1 MLVGFDHDPEHFRRL
16 QTLLVNELQ
25 TDAQQLRERM
35 LDDLVE
41 FLPLLS
47 GLESVYTADGQQAL
61 QTGVDGVCIVGAQQL
76 EGDVQETRPL
86 LGEIMLKDFLKK
98 RNQLSPNIRR
108 RGCQGGNQPLTEPRF
123 LLLGNRCAQR
133 TFFDRGPTTINAVL
147 QVNTG

>member
-1 MLVGFDHDPEHFRRL
+1 MLVGLDHDAEHFRRL
-16 QTLLVNELQ
+16 QTLFIDKLQ
-25 TDAQQLRERM
+25 TDAQQLRERV
-35 LDDLVE
+35 LDDLIE

-61 QTGVDGVCIVGAQQL
+61 QTSVDGVGIVHAQQL
-76 EGDVQETRPL
+76 ESDVQETGPL

-133 TFFDRGPTTINAVL
+133 TFFDRGPTTVDTVL

>member
-61 QTGVDGVCIVGAQQL
+61 QTGVDGV
-76 EGDVQETRPL
+76 
-86 LGEIMLKDFLKK
+86 
-98 RNQLSPNIRR
+98 
-108 RGCQGGNQPLTEPRF
+108 
-123 LLLGNRCAQR
+123 
-133 TFFDRGPTTINAVL
+133 
-147 QVNTG
+147 